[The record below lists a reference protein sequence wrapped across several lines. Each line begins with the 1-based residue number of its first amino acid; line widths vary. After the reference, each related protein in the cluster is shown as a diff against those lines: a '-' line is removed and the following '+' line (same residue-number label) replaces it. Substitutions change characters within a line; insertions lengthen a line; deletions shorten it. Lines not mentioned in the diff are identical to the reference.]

1 MPAAGAATPQRAV
14 LLDFDDDDEIAQWM
28 PVERRGHGRRVAQRV
43 ASRRGPGIARFRGV
57 VSLEN
62 AGGFASV
69 RTSPRRWN
77 SAGASAFVL
86 RVLGDG
92 RAYKFTVR
100 TDDGF
105 DGVQYQSR
113 FTPPAG
119 EWHEARLPVASFA
132 ATFRGRIVPGSAPL
146 DPARVRALGLMIS
159 DRQAG
164 PFELLRRLDR
174 SRDRLS
180 AASMAG

>member
-1 MPAAGAATPQRAV
+1 V
-14 LLDFDDDDEIAQWM
+14 LLDFDDEAEVTQWM
-28 PVERRGHGRRVAQRV
+28 PVNDVVMGGMSRSAFEQAGR
-43 ASRRGPGIARFRGV
+43 GIARFRGA

-62 AGGFASV
+62 SGGFASA

-77 SAGASAFVL
+77 SSGASAFVL

-92 RAYKFTVR
+92 HTYKFTVR

-119 EWHEARLPVASFA
+119 AWYEARLPVESFA
-132 ATFRGRIVPGSAPL
+132 ATFRGRIVPGSGPL
-146 DPARVRALGLMIS
+146 DPARVRTLGLMIS
-159 DRQAG
+159 DKQAG
-164 PFELLRRLDR
+164 PFELLVDWI
-174 SRDRLS
+174 
-180 AASMAG
+180 GVETG

>member
-1 MPAAGAATPQRAV
+1 MPAAGTATPRRAA
-14 LLDFDDDDEIAQWM
+14 LLDFDDDVEITQWM
-28 PVERRGHGRRVAQRV
+28 TVNDVVMGGLSRSAFERA
-43 ASRRGPGIARFRGV
+43 GPGIARFRGV

-62 AGGFASV
+62 SGGFASV
-69 RTSPRRWN
+69 RTSPRQWN

-92 RAYKFTVR
+92 RVYKFTVR

-105 DGVQYQSR
+105 DGIQFQSR

-119 EWHEARLPVASFA
+119 DWHEARLPVASFA

-164 PFELLRRLDR
+164 PFELLVDWI
-174 SRDRLS
+174 
-180 AASMAG
+180 GVETG

>member
-1 MPAAGAATPQRAV
+1 MPATGPATPQRAV
-14 LLDFDDDDEIAQWM
+14 LLDFDDETEVTQWM
-28 PVERRGHGRRVAQRV
+28 TVNDVVMGGM
-43 ASRRGPGIARFRGV
+43 SRSAFEQAGPGIARFRGV

-62 AGGFASV
+62 SGGFASV
-69 RTSPRRWN
+69 RTAPRRWN

-86 RVLGDG
+86 RVKGDG

-105 DGVQYQSR
+105 DGIQYQSR

-119 EWHEARLPVASFA
+119 EWHEARLSVASFA
-132 ATFRGRIVPGSAPL
+132 ATFRGRIVPGSPPL

-164 PFELLRRLDR
+164 PFELLVDWI
-174 SRDRLS
+174 
-180 AASMAG
+180 AVEAG

>member
-1 MPAAGAATPQRAV
+1 MAAADAGTPQRAV
-14 LLDFDDDDEIAQWM
+14 LLYFGDDEEVTQWM
-28 PVERRGHGRRVAQRV
+28 AVNDVVMGGMSVSAFEPA
-43 ASRRGPGIARFRGV
+43 GPGIARFRGT

-62 AGGFASV
+62 SGGFASV

-77 SAGASAFVL
+77 SSGASAFVL

-92 RAYKFTVR
+92 HAYKFTVR

-119 EWHEARLPVASFA
+119 EWQEARLAIASFA
-132 ATFRGRIVPGSAPL
+132 ATFRGRIVPGSRPL

-159 DRQAG
+159 DKQAG
-164 PFELLRRLDR
+164 PFELLVDWI
-174 SRDRLS
+174 
-180 AASMAG
+180 GVETG

>member
-1 MPAAGAATPQRAV
+1 
-14 LLDFDDDDEIAQWM
+14 
-28 PVERRGHGRRVAQRV
+28 
-43 ASRRGPGIARFRGV
+43 
-57 VSLEN
+57 
-62 AGGFASV
+62 
-69 RTSPRRWN
+69 
-77 SAGASAFVL
+77 VL
-86 RVLGDG
+86 RVKGDG

-105 DGVQYQSR
+105 DGIQYQSR

-164 PFELLRRLDR
+164 PFELLVDWI
-174 SRDRLS
+174 
-180 AASMAG
+180 GVETG

>member
-1 MPAAGAATPQRAV
+1 MRTAGAASPPRTV
-14 LLDFDDDDEIAQWM
+14 LLDFGDDEEITQWM
-28 PVERRGHGRRVAQRV
+28 AVNDLVMGGMSVGVFERA
-43 ASRRGPGIARFRGV
+43 GPGIARFRGV

-62 AGGFASV
+62 SGGFASV
-69 RTSPRRWN
+69 RTSPRQWN
-77 SAGASAFVL
+77 SSGASAFVL

-119 EWHEARLPVASFA
+119 AWHEARLPVVSFT

-146 DPARVRALGLMIS
+146 EPARARALGLMIS
-159 DRQAG
+159 EKQAG
-164 PFELLRRLDR
+164 PFQLLVDWIGVET
-174 SRDRLS
+174 D
-180 AASMAG
+180 